1 MKIRKGFE
9 IRQLAN
15 ISVVV
20 KTDQA
25 KEKAVFTLNDTG
37 TFLWELLSQGAE
49 EEMLLEAFLGEYDVE
64 REEARADIREYIDT
78 LSAMGVLGE

>member
-1 MKIRKGFE
+1 MKIKKGFE

-20 KTDQA
+20 KTDQE

-37 TFLWELLSQGAE
+37 TFLWNLLGQETE
-49 EEMLLEAFLGEYDVE
+49 EEALLEAFLGEYDVE
-64 REEARADIREYIDT
+64 REEAQADIREYIDT
-78 LSAMGVLGE
+78 LSAMEVLET

>member
-1 MKIRKGFE
+1 MRIKKGFE

-37 TFLWELLSQGAE
+37 TFLWDLLRQGTE
-49 EEMLLEAFLGEYDVE
+49 EEALLAAFLREYEVE
-64 REEARADIREYIDT
+64 REEARTDIREYINT
-78 LSAMGVLGE
+78 LSAMGVLDT